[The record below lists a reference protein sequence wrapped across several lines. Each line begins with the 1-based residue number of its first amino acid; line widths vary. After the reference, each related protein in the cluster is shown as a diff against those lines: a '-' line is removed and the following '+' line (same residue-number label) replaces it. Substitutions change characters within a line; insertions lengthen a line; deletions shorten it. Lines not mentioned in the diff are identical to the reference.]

1 MFFSKKYCIRDEN
14 MVCFYRKRDFRLS
27 KKGTAMKFS
36 IRTIAKNL
44 YEAIRSA
51 SLYTVI
57 ISVFLLVFIAETGF
71 DSAAIVFR
79 DYVTIFLVSLLIAF
93 ASFLFKIKRLPKF
106 ISYILHYSA
115 LLISLTAVFIFSDKL
130 LLRQNTSQAFS
141 LLFVFTVL
149 YVVLAVLF
157 YVIKRIAKQASS
169 AFPEKAR
176 EQEAKKQE
184 QNEEDYHSI
193 L

>member
-44 YEAIRSA
+44 YEAVRSA

-93 ASFLFKIKRLPKF
+93 ANFLFK
-106 ISYILHYSA
+106 S
-115 LLISLTAVFIFSDKL
+115 
-130 LLRQNTSQAFS
+130 
-141 LLFVFTVL
+141 FT
-149 YVVLAVLF
+149 
-157 YVIKRIAKQASS
+157 
-169 AFPEKAR
+169 KAR
-176 EQEAKKQE
+176 VKVVFPLPDLPINAIVELIK
-184 QNEEDYHSI
+184 YPFCSR
-193 L
+193 